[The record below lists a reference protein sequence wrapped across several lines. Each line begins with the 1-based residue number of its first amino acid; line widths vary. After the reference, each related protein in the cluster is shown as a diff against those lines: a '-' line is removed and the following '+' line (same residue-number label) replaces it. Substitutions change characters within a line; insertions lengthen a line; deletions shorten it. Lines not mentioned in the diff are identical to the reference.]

1 MRVKSGTD
9 SRRGQSLVEVALMM
23 PVLIMLLLGMVEVV
37 NIGRTYLALLDT
49 SYQGAHLGSQGL
61 SRYDNTKIY
70 TLVEQDLTNKGYNTS
85 ALNNII
91 TTRAKISGGVIDHST
106 YATDKRKGGGRST
119 VLTETLLNSRLRGG
133 DPAGR
138 LIVVEIVYD
147 YTLLFP
153 WPNLAGVFP
162 NPFPLVAYTIQYVA
176 R

>member
-1 MRVKSGTD
+1 M
-9 SRRGQSLVEVALMM
+9 L

-49 SYQGAHLGSQGL
+49 SYQGAHLGSQGV
-61 SRYDNTKIY
+61 SRYDNTTIN
-70 TLVEQDLTNKGYNTS
+70 TLVTQDLTNKGYNTS
-85 ALNNII
+85 ALIDVII
-91 TTRAKISGGVIDHST
+91 TRANLVGGTGLQNYTVVHMKSPGRATVITS
-106 YATDKRKGGGRST
+106 A
-119 VLTETLLNSRLRGG
+119 LLISRLRGG